1 MKVAIAVAVVLV
13 LVLVGFF
20 LSRGGGGGTVTAD
33 TTPFEVAITRYLD
46 AHSMGMKV
54 AGFKSLEL
62 TGDTATAVCSMQEK
76 SGLYGG
82 MAVKWRFTFRQGADG
97 AWQVEGRHKL

>member
-1 MKVAIAVAVVLV
+1 MKVAIAVAVVLI
-13 LVLVGFF
+13 LVLAGFF
-20 LSRGGGGGTVTAD
+20 LFRGGGGAAVTAD
-33 TTPFEVAITRYLD
+33 TTPFEAAITRYLD

-82 MAVKWRFTFRQGADG
+82 MAVKWRFTFRRGADG
-97 AWQVEGRHKL
+97 AWQVEGRQQL